1 MLSLKVKRGLSF
13 LLSLCLLLSVLPM
26 TVFADN
32 GLDSFNIGDIKVT
45 TTKDPPTTVENAV
58 WVLINSN
65 ECNKIV
71 HTHEERCYYKSCDH
85 NDGHLSICYSES
97 TSYALC
103 EHSDETQHT
112 ASVTLTDVVTIN
124 GTNVSWKTDHPA
136 YPVVR
141 AVYQTAYDEAYAS
154 AKYFQDVVAKAAGV
168 AALVGKTFCYTTS
181 ASATPDLCTHGE
193 CSDIGG
199 TCYTKICVLGEHT
212 HTETCFQYTW
222 ELKADINKNGV
233 ADDADTY
240 YTVKYVNDG
249 VTIFEESVLVG
260 LSTPSVANPSKLAD
274 AQYTYTFVGW
284 DVPIADT
291 VIADATYT
299 AVYSNTVNKYTVI
312 WLDENG
318 TELEKDVGVEYGQ
331 MPIYDGAEPNKQGDN
346 TVTYTFAGWTPSVDI
361 VTGDVTYTAT
371 YTTKDVFSVEFYIDG
386 QYVKTEY
393 VVDGETVGN
402 YSPTKEHC
410 ALSDWTYN
418 GNLYDF
424 ETPVVD
430 HIRLDAKW
438 ELKEFV
444 VQTTTPN
451 ASCDVVDGT
460 AYPVGQNVTV
470 TIIPN
475 DGYVVD
481 KVMVNSTPVDVTYSD
496 KKAVITVITDDTT
509 SSYTIVAETSVATL
523 VLNDAEMNV
532 YGDLNSTTI
541 FDVVYDKANSNPNT
555 LTVEDV
561 KVEYLAYSVEIL
573 NKTYDWWVTP
583 ETNVSLEKFLDQYGL
598 GALASYIPV
607 DIMPHNFGAQGA
619 EIVRISFAGDNKYP
633 EMIEQATI
641 TLKDNRI
648 PTQIFLNKGVSVVY
662 GATETEILALVF
674 DMVVA
679 DDALVTNS
687 AMDVTIQIDSL
698 NAGVRK
704 ATVIY
709 KGDKI
714 YGASTATVEVEI
726 RKAPSYV
733 NVDSVVNKY
742 GAEINVSDLINSNA
756 NCVEIIAGLKTGDNI
771 TADAG
776 TVIYVNLPELIDVD
790 AIENDTVKS
799 IVEKI
804 MNGAT
809 DAVSRTMT
817 IAQLREALTNL
828 LPYVEKI
835 EEYGYDVNLTA
846 DSVNAL
852 ILVLQQ
858 MEKIEEI
865 NNISINVSIGK
876 DIKLTD
882 AGIYLIAGVISDANY
897 VTSFG
902 GNYAVIY
909 PDGYKT
915 ELDWKIHDANGII
928 TIDALKNG
936 YDLDAYVSK
945 VYEGTMQG
953 AEAHLNTLF
962 IGVDTN
968 GKFVITDN
976 QNELTYGAYTEIA
989 FITDFGNTMYYAKP
1003 IIRSFVVTKDIVNV
1017 HFVDDNGNVNHERLF
1032 AYGAN
1037 ATMNAYAFDRT
1048 TNEMLVGG
1056 TMSYVYFGL
1065 QTNGEIYRGA
1075 TAPTK
1080 PGTYTVL
1087 AFYVG
1092 EDETKVGSAVG
1103 AFVIEQNVSD
1113 FNITDVTVEYDGNKH
1128 FVGIVDTV
1136 GLEHIFV
1143 VMDEKGNLNMI
1154 LPETWGMENINISA
1168 TIDELLT
1175 TLKTLELPDELTSY
1189 RTDLINEITKV
1200 ITSINVEY
1208 NIKSV
1213 VINGTLPSDVGN
1225 YMIFGFAFGNTDYKI
1240 AYDSA
1245 ILNITEID
1253 IPDNEDPVPPEE
1265 PKDEPD
1271 SPDMPPVNPENP
1283 DTPENPENPEGP
1295 KDPVNPDDG
1304 DDKDDEG
1311 DKGNKD
1317 PDDTNKDDIPSSP
1330 QTGDTSNIVF
1340 WFVLMITSGLAMI
1353 LLLIKKNKY

>member
-13 LLSLCLLLSVLPM
+13 LLSLCLLLSMLPM

-32 GLDSFNIGDIKVT
+32 SLDSFNIGDIKVT
-45 TTKDPPTTVENAV
+45 TTKDPPASVEDAV

-71 HTHEERCYYKSCDH
+71 HTHEDKCYYKSCDH
-85 NDGHLSICYSES
+85 NDGHLSTCYSES

-136 YPVVR
+136 YTVVR
-141 AVYQTAYDEAYAS
+141 AVYQAAYDEAYAN
-154 AKYFQDVVAKAAGV
+154 AKYLKEIAAKAAGV

-193 CSDIGG
+193 CSDVGG
-199 TCYTKICVLGEHT
+199 ACYTKICVLSEHT

-222 ELKADINKNGV
+222 ELKADINKNGI

-260 LSTPSVANPSKLAD
+260 LPTPSVVNPSKPAD

-284 DVPIADT
+284 DTPIVDT
-291 VIADATYT
+291 VVADATYT
-299 AVYSNTVNKYTVI
+299 AVYSNIINKYTVI
-312 WLDENG
+312 WLNEDG
-318 TELEKDVGVEYGQ
+318 TELEKDVDVEYGQ
-331 MPIYDGAEPNKQGDN
+331 MPVYDGAEPSKQGDN
-346 TVTYTFAGWTPSVDI
+346 TVTYTFAGWTPSVDV

-371 YTTKDVFSVEFYIDG
+371 YTTKNVFSVEFYIDG

-393 VVDGETVGN
+393 VVDGETVKE
-402 YSPTKEHC
+402 YFPTKTHY
-410 ALSDWTYN
+410 ALSNWSYN
-418 GNLYDF
+418 GGLYDF
-424 ETPVVD
+424 STPVVD

-451 ASCDVVDGT
+451 ASCNVVDGT
-460 AYPVGQNVTV
+460 AYPIGQNVLV
-470 TIIPN
+470 TITPN
-475 DGYVVD
+475 DGYVID
-481 KVMVNSTPVDVTYSD
+481 EITVNGVPVDITYSD
-496 KKAVITVITDDTT
+496 KKATLTIVTDDITP
-509 SSYTIVAETSVATL
+509 SYTIVAKTSVATL

-541 FDVVYDKANSNPNT
+541 LDAVYDKTNSNPNT
-555 LTVEDV
+555 LTISDV

-573 NKTYDWWVTP
+573 NRTYDWWVTP
-583 ETNVSLEKFLDQYGL
+583 ETDVSLEKFLDQYGL
-598 GALASYIPV
+598 GAFANYIPV
-607 DIMPHNFGAQGA
+607 DIMPHNFGTQGA
-619 EIVRISFAGDNKYP
+619 EIVRVSFAGNNKYP
-633 EMIEQATI
+633 EMIEQATV

-662 GATETEILALVF
+662 GATEEEILALVF

-679 DDALVTNS
+679 DDVLVTNS
-687 AMDVTIQIDSL
+687 TMDVTIQMDSL

-709 KGDKI
+709 NGNKT

-733 NVDSVVNKY
+733 DVDSIVNKY
-742 GAEINVSDLINSNA
+742 GTEINVSDLISSNA
-756 NCVEIIAGLKTGDNI
+756 NCIEIIAGLKTGDNI

-776 TVIYVNLPELIDVD
+776 TIIYVNLPELIDVD
-790 AIENDTVKS
+790 AIENETVKS
-799 IVEKI
+799 LVEKI

-817 IAQLREALTNL
+817 IAQLRDALTNL

-846 DSVNAL
+846 DSINAL

-865 NNISINVSIGK
+865 NDISINVSIGE

-882 AGIYLIAGVISDANY
+882 AGIYLIAGVTSDANY

-902 GNYAVIY
+902 GNYVVIY

-945 VYEGTMQG
+945 VYEGTTQD

-962 IGVDTN
+962 IGIDSS

-976 QNELTYGAYTEIA
+976 QNELTYGAYTELA

-1003 IIRSFVVTKDIVNV
+1003 IVRSFVVTKDIVNV
-1017 HFVDDNGNVNHERLF
+1017 NFVDENGNINHERLF
-1032 AYGAN
+1032 AYGAD
-1037 ATMNAYAFDRT
+1037 ATMNAYAFDRIT
-1048 TNEMLVGG
+1048 GEMINGG
-1056 TMSYVYFGL
+1056 TMTYVYLGI
-1065 QTNGEIYRGA
+1065 QTNGEIYRGT

-1080 PGTYTVL
+1080 PGAYTVL
-1087 AFYVG
+1087 ALYIG

-1103 AFVIEQNVSD
+1103 TFVIEQNVSD
-1113 FNITDVTVEYDGNKH
+1113 FNLADVTVEYDGSKH
-1128 FVGIVDTV
+1128 FVNIIDTV

-1143 VMDEKGNLNMI
+1143 IVDENGNLNII
-1154 LPETWGMENINISA
+1154 LPETWGVENINISA
-1168 TIDELLT
+1168 TIDELLV
-1175 TLKTLELPDELTSY
+1175 TLETIKLPDELTSY

-1200 ITSINVEY
+1200 LTSINTEY

-1213 VINGTLPSDVGN
+1213 VINGVLPSDVGN
-1225 YMIFGFAFGNTDYKI
+1225 YMVFGFAFGNTDYKI
-1240 AYDSA
+1240 AYDNA
-1245 ILNITEID
+1245 ILSITEID
-1253 IPDNEDPVPPEE
+1253 MPDNEDPVPPEE

-1271 SPDMPPVNPENP
+1271 GPDTPPENPENP
-1283 DTPENPENPEGP
+1283 DTPTNPENPDGGDN
-1295 KDPVNPDDG
+1295 KDDE
-1304 DDKDDEG
+1304 DDKDPE
-1311 DKGNKD
+1311 N
-1317 PDDTNKDDIPSSP
+1317 PDDTNNGDVPSSP
-1330 QTGDTSNIVF
+1330 QTGDSSNIVL
-1340 WFVLMITSGLAMI
+1340 WFMLMITSGLAMI
-1353 LLLIKKNKY
+1353 LLLIKRNKH

>member
-13 LLSLCLLLSVLPM
+13 LLSLCLILSMLPM
-26 TVFADN
+26 TVFADSS
-32 GLDSFNIGDIKVT
+32 LDSFNVGDIKVT
-45 TTKDPPTTVENAV
+45 TTKDPPMSVENAV
-58 WVLINSN
+58 WVLVDSN

-71 HTHEERCYYKSCDH
+71 HTHEDKCYYKSCNH
-85 NDGHLSICYSES
+85 NDGHLSTCYSES

-103 EHSDETQHT
+103 EHSDDTQHT

-136 YPVVR
+136 YSVVR
-141 AVYQTAYDEAYAS
+141 AVYQTAYDEAYAN
-154 AKYFQDVVAKAAGV
+154 AKYLKDIAAKAAGV

-193 CSDIGG
+193 CSAVGG
-199 TCYTKICVLGEHT
+199 SCYTKVCVLSEHT

-222 ELKADINKNGV
+222 ELKADINKNGI

-240 YTVKYVNDG
+240 YTVKYVSDG
-249 VTIFEESVLVG
+249 TTIFEESVLVG
-260 LSTPSVANPSKLAD
+260 LSTPSVVNPLKPAD
-274 AQYTYTFVGW
+274 AQYTYTFVSW
-284 DVPIADT
+284 DTPIADT

-299 AVYSNTVNKYTVI
+299 AVYSNTINKYTVT
-312 WLDENG
+312 WLNEDG
-318 TELEKDVGVEYGQ
+318 AELEKDVDVEYGQ
-331 MPIYDGAEPNKQGDN
+331 VPVYNGVEPSKQGDN
-346 TVTYTFAGWTPSVDI
+346 TVTYTFAGWAPSVDM

-371 YTTKDVFSVEFYIDG
+371 YTTKNVFSVEFYIDG

-393 VVDGETVGN
+393 VVDGETVEN
-402 YSPTKEHC
+402 YLPTKTHY
-410 ALSDWTYN
+410 ALSDWSYN
-418 GNLYDF
+418 GSLYDF
-424 ETPVVD
+424 STPVVD

-451 ASCDVVDGT
+451 ASPDVVDGT
-460 AYPVGQNVTV
+460 IYPVGQNVPV
-470 TIIPN
+470 TITPN
-475 DGYVVD
+475 DGYVIDEVT
-481 KVMVNSTPVDVTYSD
+481 VNGVPVDITYSD
-496 KKAVITVITDDTT
+496 KKATLTIVTDDITP
-509 SSYTIVAETSVATL
+509 SYTIVAKTSVATL

-541 FDVVYDKANSNPNT
+541 FDAVYDKTNSNPNA
-555 LTVEDV
+555 LSVGDV
-561 KVEYLAYSVEIL
+561 KVEYLAYSIEIL

-598 GALASYIPV
+598 GAFASYIPV
-607 DIMPHNFGAQGA
+607 DIMPHNFGTQGA
-619 EIVRISFAGDNKYP
+619 EIVRVSFAGNNKYP
-633 EMIEQATI
+633 EMIEQATV

-662 GATETEILALVF
+662 GATEEEILALVF
-674 DMVVA
+674 DMIVA
-679 DDALVTNS
+679 DDTLVTNS
-687 AMDVTIQIDSL
+687 TMDVTIQMDSL

-709 KGDKI
+709 NGNKT

-733 NVDSVVNKY
+733 DVDSVVNKY
-742 GAEINVSDLINSNA
+742 GTEINVSDLIDSNA

-776 TVIYVNLPELIDVD
+776 TIIYVNLPELIDVD
-790 AIENDTVKS
+790 AIENETVKS
-799 IVEKI
+799 LVEKI

-817 IAQLREALTNL
+817 ITQLRDALTNL

-846 DSVNAL
+846 DSISAL

-865 NNISINVSIGK
+865 NNISINVSIGE

-882 AGIYLIAGVISDANY
+882 AGIYLIAGVTSDANY

-902 GNYAVIY
+902 GNYAVVY

-945 VYEGTMQG
+945 VYEGTTQD

-962 IGVDTN
+962 IGVDSN

-976 QNELTYGAYTEIA
+976 QNELTYGAYTELA

-1003 IIRSFVVTKDIVNV
+1003 IVRSFVVTKDVVNV
-1017 HFVDDNGNVNHERLF
+1017 NFVDENGNINHERLF
-1032 AYGAN
+1032 AYGAD
-1037 ATMNAYAFDRT
+1037 ATMNAYAFDRIT
-1048 TNEMLVGG
+1048 GEMINGG
-1056 TMSYVYFGL
+1056 TMTYVYFGI
-1065 QTNGEIYRGA
+1065 QTNGEVYHGN

-1080 PGTYTVL
+1080 PGAYTVL
-1087 AFYVG
+1087 ALYIG
-1092 EDETKVGSAVG
+1092 EDETKVGSAAG
-1103 AFVIEQNVSD
+1103 TFIIQQNIAD
-1113 FNITDVTVEYDGNKH
+1113 FDIQDVTVKYDGNSH
-1128 FVGIVDTV
+1128 FVTVTDTI
-1136 GLEHIFV
+1136 GLQHIFIV
-1143 VMDEKGNLNMI
+1143 VDNNHNVNII
-1154 LPETWGMENINISA
+1154 LPEDWQFGSVDVFA
-1168 TIDELLT
+1168 TVNELLSVVNG
-1175 TLKTLELPDELTSY
+1175 LELPEQLMSY
-1189 RTDLINEITKV
+1189 RVELLNKLNEILSSLDAELD
-1200 ITSINVEY
+1200 INSI
-1208 NIKSV
+1208 
-1213 VINGTLPSDVGN
+1213 VINNNLPTNVGT
-1225 YMIFGFAFGNTDYKI
+1225 YMVIGIAFGNSDYQLTVDN
-1240 AYDSA
+1240 AM
-1245 ILNITEID
+1245 LNILEAD
-1253 IPDNEDPVPPEE
+1253 KPESEE
-1265 PKDEPD
+1265 PNEPQ
-1271 SPDMPPVNPENP
+1271 
-1283 DTPENPENPEGP
+1283 
-1295 KDPVNPDDG
+1295 DPVNPDNPD
-1304 DDKDDEG
+1304 
-1311 DKGNKD
+1311 NPPKD
-1317 PDDTNKDDIPSSP
+1317 PDKPVDPSDPVDPPKDPDNGDGDENKDDDNKNEDNKNDVPSSP
-1330 QTGDTSNIVF
+1330 QTGDSSNIVL
-1340 WFVLMITSGLAMI
+1340 WFMLMITSGLAMI
-1353 LLLIKKNKY
+1353 LLLIKRNKY